1 MKRLLVILALGGAAY
16 TGHRLLADDEPAAR
30 PATASLA
37 LDRIWIDHIPRGERD
52 TVEVFVAIRSESI
65 GVFQQASQWRGAH
78 ELFKFEAQGDQLR
91 LVYPHTGDKDRVT
104 ARARACSE
112 GGFDYCLDLAG
123 ARKGAKRYFSLEGWE
138 IEGAHGVRELA
149 ARVQALLAARTR

>member
-1 MKRLLVILALGGAAY
+1 MKRLLVILALGGAVY
-16 TGHRLLADDEPAAR
+16 TGHRLLAADAPAAR

-138 IEGAHGVRELA
+138 IEGAHGVRELE
-149 ARVQALLAARTR
+149 ARIQALLAARTR